1 MNPII
6 RLIQSRRS
14 IGNLNKP
21 MPNKEELSI
30 ILETALTAPDHKK
43 LVPYQISILTE
54 DNLDKFGAVLLKAGK
69 EKAIKENYQICQ
81 NARQ

>member
-1 MNPII
+1 MNSIV

-14 IGNLNKP
+14 VGNLNKP

-43 LVPYQISILTE
+43 LVP
-54 DNLDKFGAVLLKAGK
+54 
-69 EKAIKENYQICQ
+69 
-81 NARQ
+81 